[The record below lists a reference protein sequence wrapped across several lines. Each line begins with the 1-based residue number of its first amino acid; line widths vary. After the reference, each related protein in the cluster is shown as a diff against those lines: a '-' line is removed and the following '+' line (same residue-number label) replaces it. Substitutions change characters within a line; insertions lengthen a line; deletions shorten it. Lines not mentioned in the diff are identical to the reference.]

1 MGGPVH
7 VGCFSS
13 EDHVGVVA
21 VNLDS
26 SFVSK
31 TDGDTI
37 FNPRSIQESLIE
49 PFTSIGWCSSPDSGN
64 IRPHHDGN

>member
-1 MGGPVH
+1 MLV

-26 SFVSK
+26 SFVSQ
-31 TDGDTI
+31 TGGETI
-37 FNPRSIQESLIE
+37 F
-49 PFTSIGWCSSPDSGN
+49 
-64 IRPHHDGN
+64 